1 VVSTKINQNLSLL
14 AKSIFYNKKVYIN
27 MIKPGYKT
35 SEFWFTLVSF
45 LFSGAYLLG
54 LISENSQKEDLIQ
67 ETSRGLEALILIIGQ
82 LTVLFRYVKGR
93 NEIKKIWWSNQTE
106 SNKLIEQPA
115 VIEKEVKKDVKP
127 RTNKSRSRKTN
138 SQHKRKSK

>member
-1 VVSTKINQNLSLL
+1 
-14 AKSIFYNKKVYIN
+14 

-106 SNKLIEQPA
+106 SNKLIEQPV
-115 VIEKEVKKDVKP
+115 VIEKEVKKDVKR
-127 RTNKSRSRKTN
+127 RTNKSRGRKTN
-138 SQHKRKSK
+138 TKNTRKSG

>member
-1 VVSTKINQNLSLL
+1 MEDI
-14 AKSIFYNKKVYIN
+14 

-45 LFSGAYLLG
+45 LFSGLYLLG
-54 LISENSQKEDLIQ
+54 ILNDHSQKEDLIA

-93 NEIKKIWWSNQTE
+93 NEIKKIWWSNQNE
-106 SNKLIEQPA
+106 STKLTEQPPI
-115 VIEKEVKKDVKP
+115 VEKEVKKDVKP